1 MMLPAFKCPCL
12 VISVFLFCFFSG
24 VFIVATPGYAIHK
37 SSYPVPHG
45 AGGEVFC
52 RLLHNRYLLFAM
64 GKVSILL
71 IACLAIERWFCVFK
85 PMKYEKHFSR
95 KRVLIYIAVM
105 FIVTCILSMNKFF
118 EVRLSEEKCVT
129 KNAPYGKEGTRAFI
143 ISYSLVTFYIPC
155 FLTWFTFGDITMNL
169 PATPKET
176 ANETERKVQKA
187 LLRMCAIAAIALT
200 VCGFP
205 AQTIYI
211 LSPFGI
217 TKIGSSL
224 HKGFN
229 VLVLFNSCMN
239 PFIYY
244 FSNQEYRKRFKELFA
259 CKKPG
264 YYGGDMELETQV
276 SVGE

>member
-1 MMLPAFKCPCL
+1 
-12 VISVFLFCFFSG
+12 
-24 VFIVATPGYAIHK
+24 
-37 SSYPVPHG
+37 
-45 AGGEVFC
+45 
-52 RLLHNRYLLFAM
+52 M

-71 IACLAIERWFCVFK
+71 IACLAIERWFCVFR
-85 PMKYEKHFSR
+85 PMKYEKHFSK
-95 KRVLIYIAVM
+95 KRVLIYVAAM

-118 EVRLSEEKCVT
+118 EVRLSGEKCVT
-129 KNAPYGKEGTRAFI
+129 KNAPYGEDGTRAFI
-143 ISYSLVTFYIPC
+143 ISYSVVTFYIPC
-155 FLTWFTFGDITMNL
+155 FLTWFTFADITMNL
-169 PATPKET
+169 PATPKES
-176 ANETERKVQKA
+176 ANETERKIQKA

-244 FSNQEYRKRFKELFA
+244 FSNQEYRKRFKELLA
-259 CKKPG
+259 CKKQG

>member
-1 MMLPAFKCPCL
+1 
-12 VISVFLFCFFSG
+12 
-24 VFIVATPGYAIHK
+24 
-37 SSYPVPHG
+37 
-45 AGGEVFC
+45 
-52 RLLHNRYLLFAM
+52 M

-85 PMKYEKHFSR
+85 PMKYEKDFSR
-95 KRVLIYIAVM
+95 KRVLIYVAAM

-118 EVRLSEEKCVT
+118 EVRLSGEKCVT
-129 KNAPYGKEGTRAFI
+129 KNAPYGKDGTRAFI
-143 ISYSLVTFYIPC
+143 ISYSVVTFYIPC
-155 FLTWFTFGDITMNL
+155 FLTWFTFADITLNL
-169 PATPKET
+169 PATPKES
-176 ANETERKVQKA
+176 ANETERKIQKA
-187 LLRMCAIAAIALT
+187 LLLMCAIAAIALT

-244 FSNQEYRKRFKELFA
+244 FSNQEYRKRFKELLA

-276 SVGE
+276 SVEE

>member
-1 MMLPAFKCPCL
+1 
-12 VISVFLFCFFSG
+12 
-24 VFIVATPGYAIHK
+24 
-37 SSYPVPHG
+37 
-45 AGGEVFC
+45 
-52 RLLHNRYLLFAM
+52 M

-71 IACLAIERWFCVFK
+71 IACLATERWFCVFK

-95 KRVLIYIAVM
+95 KRVLIYVAAM

-118 EVRLSEEKCVT
+118 EISLSGEKCVT
-129 KNAPYGKEGTRAFI
+129 RKAPYGKEGTRAFI
-143 ISYSLVTFYIPC
+143 VTYSVITFYIPC
-155 FLTWFTFGDITMNL
+155 VLTWFTFADIAINL
-169 PATPKET
+169 PSSPNGST
-176 ANETERKVQKA
+176 NVETERKIQKA
-187 LLRMCAIAAIALT
+187 LLRMCALAAIALT

-205 AQTIYI
+205 AQTIYT

-244 FSNQEYRKRFKELFA
+244 FSNKEYRKAFKDLVG
-259 CKKPG
+259 CKGKQSG
-264 YYGGDMELETQV
+264 RDMELETQV
-276 SVGE
+276 TE

>member
-1 MMLPAFKCPCL
+1 
-12 VISVFLFCFFSG
+12 
-24 VFIVATPGYAIHK
+24 
-37 SSYPVPHG
+37 
-45 AGGEVFC
+45 
-52 RLLHNRYLLFAM
+52 
-64 GKVSILL
+64 
-71 IACLAIERWFCVFK
+71 
-85 PMKYEKHFSR
+85 MKYEKHFSK
-95 KRVLIYIAVM
+95 KRVLIYVAAM

-118 EVRLSEEKCVT
+118 EVRLSGEKCVT
-129 KNAPYGKEGTRAFI
+129 KNAPYGEDGTRAFI
-143 ISYSLVTFYIPC
+143 ISYSVVTFYIPC
-155 FLTWFTFGDITMNL
+155 FLTWFTFADITMNL
-169 PATPKET
+169 PATPKES
-176 ANETERKVQKA
+176 ANETERKIQKA
-187 LLRMCAIAAIALT
+187 LLCMCAIAAIALT

-244 FSNQEYRKRFKELFA
+244 FSNQEYRKRFKELLA
-259 CKKPG
+259 CKKQG

>member
-1 MMLPAFKCPCL
+1 M
-12 VISVFLFCFFSG
+12 
-24 VFIVATPGYAIHK
+24 VATPGYVIHK

-52 RLLHNRYLLFAM
+52 RLLSNRYLLFAM

-95 KRVLIYIAVM
+95 KRVLVYVAVM
-105 FIVTCILSMNKFF
+105 FVITCILSMNKFF
-118 EVRLSEEKCVT
+118 EISLSGEKCVT
-129 KNAPYGKEGTRAFI
+129 KKAPYGKEGTRAFI
-143 ISYSLVTFYIPC
+143 ITYSVVTFYIPC
-155 FLTWFTFGDITMNL
+155 FLTWLTFGDIAINL
-169 PATPKET
+169 PASPKES
-176 ANETERKVQKA
+176 AIVTERKIQKA
-187 LLRMCAIAAIALT
+187 LLRMCAIAAVALT

-205 AQTIYI
+205 SQTIYI

-244 FSNQEYRKRFKELFA
+244 FSNKEYRRGFKKLLGCE
-259 CKKPG
+259 KMSHG
-264 YYGGDMELETQV
+264 RRDMELETQV
-276 SVGE
+276 TVGDD